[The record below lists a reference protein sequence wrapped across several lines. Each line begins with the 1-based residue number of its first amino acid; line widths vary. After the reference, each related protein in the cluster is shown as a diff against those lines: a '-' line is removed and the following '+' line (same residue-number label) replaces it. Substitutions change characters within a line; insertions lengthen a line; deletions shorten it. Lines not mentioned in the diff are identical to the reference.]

1 MEREDPQSLGR
12 PGDVRV
18 SQYKRSQLTDR
29 IDLPPNYI
37 NPLKT
42 YQDVAEIVENNWP
55 TRQALFDEDVP
66 DQFKRLLGL
75 TVCCKLLV

>member
-1 MEREDPQSLGR
+1 MIPADI
-12 PGDVRV
+12 
-18 SQYKRSQLTDR
+18 R

-42 YQDVAEIVENNWP
+42 YEDVAKIVENNWP

-75 TVCCKLLV
+75 TVSLRMG